1 MEKENLYIEKDVLGI
16 PASSE
21 EDAKFK
27 AKEQLEFLKKKCIK
41 INEARKTSGY
51 SSYEVD
57 VEYMDPEDYNEICNK
72 VKDTIVVP
80 TKDEEY
86 AKKIVLEL
94 LESNEKEDIKILN
107 IIKSTEKESCSVEV
121 EYSELEDVKGLK

>member
-1 MEKENLYIEKDVLGI
+1 MEKENVYIEKDVLGV

-21 EDAKFK
+21 DDAKFK

-41 INEARKTSGY
+41 INEARKTNGY

-72 VKDTIVVP
+72 VRDTIIVP
-80 TKDEEY
+80 TNDEEY
-86 AKKIVLEL
+86 AKKTVIEL
-94 LESNEKEDIKILN
+94 LESKEKEDIKILN